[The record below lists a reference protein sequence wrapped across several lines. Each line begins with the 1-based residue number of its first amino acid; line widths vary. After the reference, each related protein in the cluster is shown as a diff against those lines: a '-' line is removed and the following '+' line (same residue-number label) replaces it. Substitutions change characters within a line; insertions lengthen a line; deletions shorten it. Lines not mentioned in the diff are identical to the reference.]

1 MKITWLGHS
10 GFRIEIAGEVLLL
23 DPWLRGNPS
32 FDEKHFDAATKGA
45 TAILVSHGHGDHIGA
60 APEIGRNTGA
70 KLYGTYDLMT
80 WLERTEKVDVVG
92 FNKGGTVRIGDVAVT
107 LVGALHSSSATVDG
121 APVYMGTEGGFVIA
135 GEGRTIYFTG
145 DTDVMADMGL
155 IAELHAPDIGIL
167 CMGGH
172 FTMDQKRAAYACNKF
187 FKFRD
192 VIPCHYKTFPLLAR
206 NADELAAA
214 IAPVPVHQIGVM
226 GSVTL

>member
-10 GFRIEIAGEVLLL
+10 AFRIEIAGEVLLL
-23 DPWLRGNPS
+23 DPWLRGNPV
-32 FDEKHFDAATKGA
+32 FDEKHFDAAIEGA
-45 TAILVSHGHGDHIGA
+45 TAVLVSHGHGDHIGV
-60 APEIGRNTGA
+60 APEIGRKTGA
-70 KLYGTYDLMT
+70 KLYGVYELMN

-92 FNKGGTVRIGDVAVT
+92 FSKGGTVRIGDVAVT
-107 LVGALHSSSATVDG
+107 LVSASHSSSVTVDG

-135 GEGRTIYFTG
+135 GEGRTIYYTG
-145 DTDVMADMGL
+145 DTDVTADMGV
-155 IAELHAPDIGIL
+155 IADLHAPDIGIL

-172 FTMDQKRAAYACNKF
+172 YTMDQRRAAYACNRF

-192 VIPCHYKTFPLLAR
+192 VIPCHYKTFPLLAQ

-214 IAPVPVHQIGVM
+214 IAPTPVHQIDVM

>member
-1 MKITWLGHS
+1 
-10 GFRIEIAGEVLLL
+10 
-23 DPWLRGNPS
+23 
-32 FDEKHFDAATKGA
+32 
-45 TAILVSHGHGDHIGA
+45 
-60 APEIGRNTGA
+60 
-70 KLYGTYDLMT
+70 
-80 WLERTEKVDVVG
+80 
-92 FNKGGTVRIGDVAVT
+92 VT

-155 IAELHAPDIGIL
+155 IADLHAPDIGIL

-187 FKFRD
+187 FQFRD
-192 VIPCHYKTFPLLAR
+192 VIPCHYKTFPLLAQ

-214 IAPVPVHQIGVM
+214 IAPVPVHQMPVM